1 MERDN
6 STEPQEQKPN
16 PSADLCRLLTEQIAW
31 ARKGNFGQVERL
43 ATQTD
48 SIVATMTRDGA
59 TGVDDAQRSQ
69 WERLYDE
76 LLVILRTEKVD
87 VQDELKQLR
96 QVRRAVGAYGGKKTP
111 QGKARRSL
119 AAVRS

>member
-1 MERDN
+1 MERN
-6 STEPQEQKPN
+6 GNNVPQEQKPN
-16 PSADLCRLLTEQIAW
+16 VSAELCRLLTEQIAW

-48 SIVATMTRDGA
+48 SIVATMMRDGA
-59 TGVDDAQRSQ
+59 TGSDDAQRSE

-76 LLVILRTEKVD
+76 LLVILRAEKVD
-87 VQDELKQLR
+87 VHDELKQLR

-111 QGKARRSL
+111 KGKARRPL
-119 AAVRS
+119 AVVRS